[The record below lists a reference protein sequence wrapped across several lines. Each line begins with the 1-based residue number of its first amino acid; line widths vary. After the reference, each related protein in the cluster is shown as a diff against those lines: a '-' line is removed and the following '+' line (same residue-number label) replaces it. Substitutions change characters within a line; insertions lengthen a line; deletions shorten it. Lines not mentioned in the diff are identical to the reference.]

1 MRNQMIQQE
10 ILYKLNAKVIGFYGL
25 PTVTDIV
32 DNYVVDLPRMYK
44 KVFNQDFKDVPI
56 NKENVN
62 FWANDVLGILG
73 ELDMQAADYALL
85 NDQY

>member
-1 MRNQMIQQE
+1 
-10 ILYKLNAKVIGFYGL
+10 
-25 PTVTDIV
+25 
-32 DNYVVDLPRMYK
+32 MYK